1 MAKILVIEDEP
12 AIRVNLLKLL
22 SAEGFAAIGAENG
35 IKGVELARKDQPD
48 LIICDIMMPELD
60 GYGVLETLQQDQ
72 VTATIPFIFLTAK
85 VGRDDLRQG
94 MKLGAD
100 DYLTKPFTRAEVL
113 EAIATRL
120 QKQVLLKQHYSLELK
135 RTEALMDYLLR
146 YDRLTN
152 LPNRFLLQE
161 RFNQLVDQTPTNSQQ
176 IAILSL
182 DLEQIDQLNHT
193 LGPASADLL
202 IQAVAER
209 LLSRIGKHDTVA
221 QVGADQFVILLAETK
236 QQREVSMMAQTL
248 LNSFSSPFH
257 LGTHE
262 FLLTATIGIALFGRD
277 GRDLNTLIKH
287 ASAARE
293 DAKQPGKQPYQF
305 YISAI
310 GAKSEEALLLEQ
322 QLRQGIERQEF
333 QLYYQPKVN
342 LLTGEIEGAEAL
354 VRWLHP
360 ERGLVSP
367 AEFIP
372 LAEKTGLI
380 VPLGEWVLKTACRQ
394 ARVWQE
400 DGFAPLRV
408 AVNLSGHQFNQ
419 PNLDCLI
426 VEILQE
432 TGLEAS
438 CLELELTEST
448 LMQNPEVAIAILH
461 KFKALGIRISIDDFG
476 TGYSSLSYLT
486 QFPFDVLKIDRSFV
500 CQLLDDAKNTA
511 ITTAILQ
518 MARSLNLK
526 VVAEGVETPR
536 QLAFLQGHQC
546 DEIQGYW
553 FSPPLSAETFREL
566 LSTGK
571 RLPLFSDLGNRE

>member
-1 MAKILVIEDEP
+1 MTKILVIEDEQ
-12 AIRVNLLKLL
+12 AIRLNLLKLL
-22 SAEGFAAIGAENG
+22 SAEGFETLGADNG
-35 IKGVELARKDQPD
+35 DYGVELAQNEKPD
-48 LIICDIMMPELD
+48 LIICDILMPGLD
-60 GYGVLETLQQDQ
+60 GYGVLIALQQDLI
-72 VTATIPFIFLTAK
+72 TATIPFIFLTAN
-85 VGRDDLRQG
+85 VDCSDVRHG

-100 DYLTKPFTRAEVL
+100 DYLTKPFTKAELL
-113 EAIATRL
+113 ETITIRL
-120 QKQVLLKQHYSLELK
+120 QKQMLLRERYNLELK
-135 RTEALMDYLLR
+135 RTEALMEYLLR

-161 RFNQLVDQTPTNSQQ
+161 RFNQLVEKTDTTSQQ

-182 DLEQIDQLNHT
+182 GLEQINQLNHT
-193 LGPASADLL
+193 LGPASGDVLL
-202 IQAVAER
+202 QAVAER
-209 LLSRIGKHDTVA
+209 LLSRVGTQNTVT
-221 QVGADQFVILLAETK
+221 QVSGDQFVILLAKTERQEIAK
-236 QQREVSMMAQTL
+236 MAKTL
-248 LNSFSSPFH
+248 LDAFSFPFH

-262 FLLTATIGIALFGRD
+262 ILLTAKIGIAVFGYD

-293 DAKQPGKQPYQF
+293 ETKQPGKQPYQF

-310 GAKSEEALLLEQ
+310 GAKSEDALLLEM
-322 QLRQGIERQEF
+322 QLRQALERQEF

-342 LLTGEIEGAEAL
+342 LLTGQIEGAEAL

-380 VPLGEWVLKTACRQ
+380 LPLGEWVLRAACKQ
-394 ARVWQE
+394 VRVWQE
-400 DGFAPLRV
+400 AGFPPLRV

-419 PNLDCLI
+419 PNLAPL
-426 VEILQE
+426 VMKILNE
-432 TGLEAS
+432 TGLDPS

-448 LMQNPEVAIAILH
+448 LMKNPQAAIATLH
-461 KFKALGIRISIDDFG
+461 ELKSFGIRISIDDFG

-500 CQLLDDAKNTA
+500 RQLVEDDKNTA

-526 VVAEGVETPR
+526 VVAEGVETPG
-536 QLAFLQGHQC
+536 QLAFLQGQQC

-553 FSPPLSAETFREL
+553 FSPPLSADTFKEF

-571 RLPLFSDLGNRE
+571 RLPLSNSEL